1 MVIFGLFHNV
11 NAFIPQHYVD
21 GGFTSMLPVLPV
33 SCSDIL
39 TVCPFSGE
47 TDICPKDKHSMLD
60 MVVSGTILKGNFAN
74 SLRIINALYPMALEV
89 SWGCL
94 RRTFLNICI
103 FSLANF
109 IIDAPNFN
117 FFT

>member
-33 SCSDIL
+33 PCSDIL
-39 TVCPFSGE
+39 TVSPFSGD
-47 TDICPKDKHSMLD
+47 TDICPKDKSSMLD
-60 MVVSGTILKGNFAN
+60 MVVSGTTLKGNIAN

-94 RRTFLNICI
+94 RRH
-103 FSLANF
+103 
-109 IIDAPNFN
+109 
-117 FFT
+117 